1 VEMRSETVCSLR
13 VVLILNLVEKSE
25 SVSLP

>member
-1 VEMRSETVCSLR
+1 MRSETVCSLR